1 MSYSI
6 AQVFPNDFRTLAQ
19 IDALLKQEGIERDK
33 NLDYIC
39 AMFDDEFHVIATASC
54 FGNTLR
60 CFAVDHLH
68 QGEGL
73 LNEILSHLIE
83 VEAARGYIHLFLYTK
98 PSTAEF
104 FKDLGFFEIA
114 RVPGKLVFMENRR
127 SGFSS
132 YLFSLSSSARPEG
145 VSAAIVM
152 NANPFTLGHQ
162 YLVETAAAQC
172 DTLHLFVVSEDASL
186 VPASIRRQL
195 VAQGVEHLR
204 NVFLHD
210 CGPYMISIAT
220 FPSYFLKDSETVIES
235 QAQLDLQIFLQIA
248 ERLHLQ
254 ARYVGEE
261 PTSQVTSIYNR
272 VMSEQLAKAGIAC
285 HIIPRK
291 ELDGR
296 AISASTARKC
306 LQQGDLEGFRRLVPE
321 STWQWFVSADAAPV
335 LERIRS
341 EKDVV
346 HY

>member
-6 AQVFPNDFRTLAQ
+6 AQVYPHDTRTLAQ
-19 IDALLKQEGIERDK
+19 IDKLLEQEGIQRDR

-39 AMFDDEFHVIATASC
+39 AMFDDSFRVIGTASC

-60 CFAVDHLH
+60 CFAVDSSH

-73 LNEILSHLIE
+73 LNEILSHLME
-83 VEAARGYIHLFLYTK
+83 VEAARGYTHLFLYTK
-98 PSTAEF
+98 PSTAKF
-104 FKDLGFFEIA
+104 FNDLGFFEIA

-127 SGFSS
+127 NGFSG
-132 YLFSLSSSARPEG
+132 YLAELAPTAREEG
-145 VSAAIVM
+145 VSAAIIM

-186 VPASIRRQL
+186 VPASVRKQL
-195 VAQGVEHLR
+195 VAEGVKHLP
-204 NVFLHD
+204 NVILHD
-210 CGPYMISIAT
+210 CGPYMISSAT

-235 QAQLDLQIFLQIA
+235 QARLDLQIFLQIA
-248 ERLHLQ
+248 KKLNLS

-261 PTSQVTSIYNR
+261 PTSQVTGIYNR
-272 VMSEQLAKAGIAC
+272 VMLEELTNAGIAC

-291 ELDGR
+291 EFNGK

-306 LQQGDLEGFRRLVPE
+306 LQQGDIDGFRSLVPE
-321 STWQWFVSADAAPV
+321 TTWKWFLSPEAEPV
-335 LERIRS
+335 VKRIQS

>member
-6 AQVFPNDFRTLAQ
+6 AEVYPNESRTLAQ
-19 IDALLKQEGIERDK
+19 IDKLLEQEGIQRDK

-39 AMFDDEFHVIATASC
+39 AMFDDEFRVIGTASC

-60 CFAVDHLH
+60 CFAVDHSH

-73 LNEILSHLIE
+73 LNEILSHLME
-83 VEAARGYIHLFLYTK
+83 VEAARGNTHLFLYTK
-98 PSTAEF
+98 PSTSKF
-104 FKDLGFFEIA
+104 FNDLGFFEIA

-127 SGFSS
+127 SGFAG
-132 YLFSLSSSARPEG
+132 YLAALALTARSEG

-186 VPASIRRQL
+186 VPASVRKQL
-195 VAQGVEHLR
+195 VAQGVAHLP
-204 NVFLHD
+204 NVILHD
-210 CGPYMISIAT
+210 CGPYMISSAT

-235 QAQLDLQIFLQIA
+235 QARLDLQTFLQIA
-248 ERLHLQ
+248 KKLNLS

-261 PTSQVTSIYNR
+261 PTSQVTGIYNR
-272 VMSEQLAKAGIAC
+272 VMLEELTNAGIAC

-291 ELDGR
+291 ELNGK

-306 LQQGDLEGFRRLVPE
+306 LQQGDLEGFRSLVPE
-321 STWQWFVSADAAPV
+321 STWQWFMSPEAAPV
-335 LERIRS
+335 VKRIQS